1 MVRVVPT
8 SAPLLGNKRVV
19 GFMAGSSLFDTKSYF
34 LRNVGS
40 LLDFANTAIQAC
52 EDVNEKAKML
62 SQRNNV
68 KDGATRLNTLR
79 KHLERC
85 KT

>member
-40 LLDFANTAIQAC
+40 LLDLANTAIQAC
-52 EDVNEKAKML
+52 EDVNEKAKRML

-68 KDGATRLNTLR
+68 KDGATRLNTLK
-79 KHLERC
+79 KHFG
-85 KT
+85 KM